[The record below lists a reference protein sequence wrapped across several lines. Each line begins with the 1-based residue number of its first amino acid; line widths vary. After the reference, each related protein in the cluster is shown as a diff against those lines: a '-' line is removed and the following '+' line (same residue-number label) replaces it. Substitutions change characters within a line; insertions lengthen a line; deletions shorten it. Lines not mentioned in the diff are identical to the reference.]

1 MFLSPNKQAERFF
14 FCQFD
19 LLFKSH
25 VLLKLR
31 QSAIKLMSVF
41 AGLTLFAHNFVI
53 KLN

>member
-1 MFLSPNKQAERFF
+1 MFLPPNKQAESF